1 MSVSFDEEAEM
12 YCVEPNMEL
21 SPEEIENTWYNG
33 GQFKMIKKS
42 TLVLVKMMRRGK
54 CEETDEYS
62 FRGLEHRTKE
72 GSEARQDAKERAADV
87 LFLEVRRQKVE
98 GIEDP
103 EHLAELLNECT
114 AERQHVALQLAK
126 ADQEAVI
133 GGSSS
138 FSEENDSQDMTSV
151 SSQTMSIASAPS
163 VEEES
168 SSPAYE
174 GDSPLESDEGYLE
187 LSSPKER
194 RRPSVRTSH
203 GISLRRRMSP
213 HGLRNFLRG
222 PKRDPVTGK
231 RQ

>member
-1 MSVSFDEEAEM
+1 M
-12 YCVEPNMEL
+12 YCVEPNTEL

-138 FSEENDSQDMTSV
+138 FSEENNSQDMTSV
-151 SSQTMSIASAPS
+151 SSQAMSIASAPD
-163 VEEES
+163 EEES
-168 SSPAYE
+168 SSHAYE
-174 GDSPLESDEGYLE
+174 GDSPLESDQGYLE
-187 LSSPKER
+187 LSSPKGR
-194 RRPSVRTSH
+194 RRPGLLASH
-203 GISLRRRMSP
+203 GTSLRRTMSP
-213 HGLRNFLRG
+213 HGLRNLLRR